1 MKFQFSF
8 GHALLRS
15 RSFGHSA
22 LFVAPWL
29 LVGTLSCASNQP
41 AAETPPQPAASAAPA
56 PEAAP
61 SASASAAAAS
71 AAPEAAPE
79 AGPIDWEKM
88 DKAARGKY
96 MKTVVMPKMKEL
108 FTAFD
113 AKYSDMKCT
122 TCHGSAA
129 LSGSFAMP
137 NPELPKIPSD
147 MAKFKEWAGKNP
159 KMAEFMAKQVK
170 PEMAKLLNEPEW
182 TPATKEGFGCT
193 NCHTKG

>member
-1 MKFQFSF
+1 M
-8 GHALLRS
+8 
-15 RSFGHSA
+15 
-22 LFVAPWL
+22 APWL
-29 LVGTLSCASNQP
+29 ALGALSCASKQAPP
-41 AAETPPQPAASAAPA
+41 AEAPPAPAPSAAPA

-61 SASASAAAAS
+61 SASAAAA
-71 AAPEAAPE
+71 PT
-79 AGPIDWEKM
+79 GPVNWDAM

-96 MKTVVMPKMKEL
+96 MKDVVMPKMKEV

-113 AKYSDMKCT
+113 PKYSDMKCT

-137 NPELPKIPSD
+137 NAELPKLPED
-147 MAKFKEWAGKNP
+147 MAKFKELAAKNP
-159 KMAEFMAKQVK
+159 KMTEFMLKQVK

-182 TPATKEGFGCT
+182 TPETKTGFGCT

>member
-1 MKFQFSF
+1 MHSL
-8 GHALLRS
+8 HSSSHRS
-15 RSFGHSA
+15 PRSSTLGRAA

-29 LVGTLSCASNQP
+29 VLGALSCASNQTP
-41 AAETPPQPAASAAPA
+41 PAETPAAPAPSAAPA

-61 SASASAAAAS
+61 SASAAAN
-71 AAPEAAPE
+71 
-79 AGPIDWEKM
+79 GPVNWDAM

-96 MKTVVMPKMKEL
+96 MKDVVMPKMKEV

-113 AKYSDMKCT
+113 PKYSDMKCT

-129 LSGSFAMP
+129 MSGSFAMP
-137 NPELPKIPSD
+137 NAELPKLPED
-147 MAKFKEWAGKNP
+147 MAKFKELAAKNP
-159 KMAEFMAKQVK
+159 KMTEFMLKQVK

-182 TPATKEGFGCT
+182 TPESKTGFGCT